1 MKLLNKFFR
10 TFTVTA
16 VALSLVACDFN
27 TEEVAPEVTLSEI
40 ELDGLA
46 FMREEEKLARD
57 VYLEL
62 FSQYDIQIFNNI
74 SRSEQT
80 HMDLVLE
87 ILNKYG
93 VEDPALSEEGSFVN
107 IDLQKLYDDLVA
119 QGSDSQEAAL
129 IVGATIED
137 LDIRDLEA
145 FMAELENPDLVQ
157 LYDLL
162 LCGSRNHLR
171 AFTDQL
177 AVLGAT
183 YEPQFITQEAY
194 DAILAGDH
202 EKCGQM

>member
-1 MKLLNKFFR
+1 MKLQNRFFK
-10 TFTVTA
+10 TGAIFFFFFS
-16 VALSLVACDFN
+16 LSACDFN
-27 TEEVAPEVTLSEI
+27 TEEPTPEVTLPETESN
-40 ELDGLA
+40 GLV

-57 VYLEL
+57 VYIEL
-62 FSQYDIQIFNNI
+62 FNQYDIQVFNNI

-87 ILNKYG
+87 MINKYG
-93 VEDPALSEEGSFVN
+93 LEDPALSEEGSFVN
-107 IDLQKLYDDLVA
+107 TDLQKLYDDLVS

-145 FMAELENPDLVQ
+145 FKAELTNNDIIE

-162 LCGSRNHLR
+162 ICGSRNHLR
-171 AFTDQL
+171 AFTSQL
-177 AVLGAT
+177 ANLGVT
-183 YEPQFITQEAY
+183 YQPQFITQEAY
-194 DAILAGDH
+194 DAIIAGEH

>member
-1 MKLLNKFFR
+1 MKLQNRFFK
-10 TFTVTA
+10 TGAIFLA
-16 VALSLVACDFN
+16 VFSLSACDFN
-27 TEEVAPEVTLSEI
+27 TEEPTPEVTLPETESN
-40 ELDGLA
+40 GLV

-57 VYLEL
+57 VYIEL
-62 FSQYDIQIFNNI
+62 FNQYDIQVFNNI

-87 ILNKYG
+87 MINKYG
-93 VEDPALSEEGSFVN
+93 LEDPALSEEGSFVN
-107 IDLQKLYDDLVA
+107 TDLQKLYDDLVS

-145 FMAELENPDLVQ
+145 FKAELTNNDIIE

-162 LCGSRNHLR
+162 ICGSRNHLR
-171 AFTDQL
+171 AFTSQL
-177 AVLGAT
+177 ANLGVT
-183 YEPQFITQEAY
+183 YQPQFITQEAY
-194 DAILAGDH
+194 DAIIAGEH